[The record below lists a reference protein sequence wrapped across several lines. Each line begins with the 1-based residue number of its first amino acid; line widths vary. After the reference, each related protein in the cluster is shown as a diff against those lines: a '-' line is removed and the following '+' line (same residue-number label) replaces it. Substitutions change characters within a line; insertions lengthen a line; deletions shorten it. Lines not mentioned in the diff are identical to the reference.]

1 MMKQHNFSPGPA
13 ILPPS
18 VFQALAAGIV
28 NYQDSGLSIAE
39 ISHLT
44 PAFREVI
51 GEATRLVRELYQV
64 PSHWEILWLPGGAS
78 SQLSTAPMNLVNP
91 DDTIAIVDTG
101 YWSEKAYDAA
111 SAYCH
116 VHRTDPERLD
126 IPADAKYLHV
136 VSNETIDGIQWH
148 EFPDV
153 NVPLVADMTS
163 DFLSRPIPFE
173 KFALIFASA
182 QKNFGISGITC
193 VLVNPTYISDSP
205 TKIPAPKI
213 FHYKT
218 HIAEQ
223 SLYHT
228 LPTVPVYSSLLM
240 LRWIKDH
247 GGVANMHQNAQ
258 QKAAIMYQE
267 IDANPNFVGRAP
279 LEKRSIANACFHG
292 KSPEIEAQ
300 FLTFAEARGIYGIK
314 GFSTIG
320 GFRASM
326 YNGMPIESVQYLVR
340 IMQEFSAQALRK

>member
-1 MMKQHNFSPGPA
+1 MQQHNFSPGPA

-28 NYQDSGLSIAE
+28 NYHDSGLSIAE
-39 ISHLT
+39 ISHRS
-44 PAFREVI
+44 PAFLEVI
-51 GEATRLVRELYQV
+51 EEATRLVRELYQV

-91 DDTIAIVDTG
+91 DDTIAIVNTG

-116 VHRTDPERLD
+116 VHRTDPKRLD
-126 IPADAKYLHV
+126 IPEEAKYLHV

-148 EFPDV
+148 TFPDV
-153 NVPLVADMTS
+153 KIPLVADMTS

-193 VLVNPTYISDSP
+193 VLVNPTYIPDSP
-205 TKIPAPKI
+205 NKIPAPKI
-213 FHYKT
+213 FQYKT
-218 HIAEQ
+218 HMAEQ

-240 LRWIKDH
+240 LRWIKAH
-247 GGVANMHQNAQ
+247 GGVENMYALAK
-258 QKAAIMYQE
+258 QKAAMIYQE
-267 IDANPNFVGRAP
+267 IDANPNFTGLAP
-279 LEKRSIANACFHG
+279 IEKRSIANACFYG
-292 KSPEIEAQ
+292 NSPEIETQ
-300 FLTFAEARGIYGIK
+300 FLTFAEKRGIYGIK
-314 GFSTIG
+314 GFPTIG

-326 YNGMPIESVQYLVR
+326 YTGMPIESVQYLVET
-340 IMQEFSAQALRK
+340 MQQFTAQAL